1 MAVGVRGRGLMGE
14 ESRGCGVKGVGM
26 DGGSRGVGVEGGG

>member
-1 MAVGVRGRGLMGE
+1 MGE

-26 DGGSRGVGVEGGG
+26 DGGQGGVWGRQWVGGRV